1 MATPSP
7 QPLKSKPPQAAPKEI
22 PIKPVYTATVT
33 STGGRHGRA
42 KSSDGALN
50 VELMPPSPTVQNPKR
65 TNPEQLFAAGY
76 SACFAGAMEYVA
88 KQRGEDPG
96 LITIIANV
104 ALGPND
110 AGEFVIAVDMD
121 ITAANLDQQAAETL
135 VAEGHKACPY
145 SKATRGNIDVKLTAH
160 GGK

>member
-1 MATPSP
+1 
-7 QPLKSKPPQAAPKEI
+7 
-22 PIKPVYTATVT
+22 
-33 STGGRHGRA
+33 
-42 KSSDGALN
+42 
-50 VELMPPSPTVQNPKR
+50 MPPSTTVQNPKR

-96 LITIIANV
+96 LITIVSKV

-110 AGEFVIAVDMD
+110 AGEFVIAVEMD
-121 ITAANLDQQAAETL
+121 ITAANLDQKAAEAL
-135 VAEGHKACPY
+135 VADGHQACPY